1 MQQLKI
7 WLAAARLRTLPLSI
21 SGILVGN
28 AICIQEVG
36 FSWGLFFLMFA
47 TAVAFQIISNF
58 ANDYGDGVKGTDN
71 AARVGPKRVLQQGL
85 LTPKQLKKGIVLL
98 SVLVLFLSISLTL
111 LAFGIARWGYV
122 VLFLMLA
129 ALAVWAAIKYTVGE
143 NAYGYRG
150 WGDFFVLLFFGGV
163 SVLGAA
169 FVQLKII
176 STSGI
181 LLSFTIGLLSVGV
194 LNLNNMRD
202 HKNDKAVGKN
212 TMAVLLGEKKAKFYH
227 YFLLIIAMGCLVVT
241 FLNTPIFSLF
251 TLPILGVIPILGHLY
266 RVGRTKNPED
276 LDPELKKLALSTFF
290 IAVLIFI
297 TFLLPHESLL

>member
-98 SVLVLFLSISLTL
+98 SVLALFLSISLTL

-169 FVQLKII
+169 FVQLKI
-176 STSGI
+176 
-181 LLSFTIGLLSVGV
+181 
-194 LNLNNMRD
+194 R
-202 HKNDKAVGKN
+202 
-212 TMAVLLGEKKAKFYH
+212 
-227 YFLLIIAMGCLVVT
+227 
-241 FLNTPIFSLF
+241 
-251 TLPILGVIPILGHLY
+251 
-266 RVGRTKNPED
+266 
-276 LDPELKKLALSTFF
+276 
-290 IAVLIFI
+290 
-297 TFLLPHESLL
+297 

>member
-1 MQQLKI
+1 M
-7 WLAAARLRTLPLSI
+7 
-21 SGILVGN
+21 
-28 AICIQEVG
+28 
-36 FSWGLFFLMFA
+36 
-47 TAVAFQIISNF
+47 
-58 ANDYGDGVKGTDN
+58 
-71 AARVGPKRVLQQGL
+71 
-85 LTPKQLKKGIVLL
+85 L
-98 SVLVLFLSISLTL
+98 SVLALFLSISLTL

-212 TMAVLLGEKKAKFYH
+212 TMAVLLGEKKA
-227 YFLLIIAMGCLVVT
+227 
-241 FLNTPIFSLF
+241 
-251 TLPILGVIPILGHLY
+251 LY
-266 RVGRTKNPED
+266 CCPYWPCFCRFR
-276 LDPELKKLALSTFF
+276 
-290 IAVLIFI
+290 
-297 TFLLPHESLL
+297 